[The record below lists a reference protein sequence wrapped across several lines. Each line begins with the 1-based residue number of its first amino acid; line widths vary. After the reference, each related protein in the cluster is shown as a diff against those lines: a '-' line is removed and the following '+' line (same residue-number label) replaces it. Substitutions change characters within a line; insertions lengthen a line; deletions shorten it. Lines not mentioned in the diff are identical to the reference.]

1 MAPLSNHFSAK
12 SLDDIR
18 TGLYIAMAEVF
29 LYGAYAVMFGF
40 YIHILHTRR
49 IAKNRFLAVATISLF
64 IFCTV
69 HLALLLAS
77 TAFFNES
84 DKASVVKSKPH
95 SHGSF
100 TAFNLNRVTNVIYVT
115 SNVIADSIFIFRCY
129 AIWNFQR
136 KVIIFPMLS
145 TLSAA
150 VLGYFDSGL
159 TIRILSL
166 LFDLSIGMSLFTT
179 FVLMG
184 LSVGR
189 IWWAARKAREIVGP
203 KMISRYYTVCAMIL
217 ESGAVYCAGG
227 IVFLILS
234 VHHNTSEVV
243 ATNGAILGQ
252 LVGIAP
258 TIIAV
263 RVGLGKSIESVD
275 SFVAMAQPRVRGP
288 RDIEPAFARSIEHH
302 ILDLRPENDHDST
315 KAEAG

>member
-1 MAPLSNHFSAK
+1 MAPLSNHLPAK
-12 SLDDIR
+12 KSIDDVQ
-18 TGLYIAMAEVF
+18 TGLYIAMN
-29 LYGAYAVMFGF
+29 
-40 YIHILHTRR
+40 H
-49 IAKNRFLAVATISLF
+49 FLAVATISLF

-84 DKASVVKSKPH
+84 DKASVVRSKPH

-115 SNVIADSIFIFRCY
+115 SNVIADSIFVFRCY

-136 KVIIFPMLS
+136 KVIIFPTLS

-150 VLGYFDSGL
+150 A
-159 TIRILSL
+159 
-166 LFDLSIGMSLFTT
+166 
-179 FVLMG
+179 
-184 LSVGR
+184 GR
-189 IWWAARKAREIVGP
+189 IWWAARKAREVVGP

-217 ESGAVYCAGG
+217 ESGAIYCAGG

-234 VHHNTSEVV
+234 VHHNMSEV
-243 ATNGAILGQ
+243 
-252 LVGIAP
+252 VGIAP

-263 RVGLGKSIESVD
+263 RVGLGKSVESVD

-288 RDIEPAFARSIEHH
+288 RDIEPAFARSIEHR
-302 ILDLRPENDHDST
+302 ILDLRPEN
-315 KAEAG
+315 

>member
-1 MAPLSNHFSAK
+1 MAPLSNHLPAK
-12 SLDDIR
+12 SSIDDIR

-49 IAKNRFLAVATISLF
+49 IAKNHFLAVATISLF

-84 DKASVVKSKPH
+84 DEASVVRSKPH

-100 TAFNLNRVTNVIYVT
+100 TAFSLNRATNVIYVT
-115 SNVIADSIFIFRCY
+115 TNVIADSIFIFRCY
-129 AIWNFQR
+129 AIWNFQY

-145 TLSAA
+145 TLGVS
-150 VLGYFDSGL
+150 VLGYFDSGH
-159 TIRILSL
+159 TIRISSL

-179 FVLMG
+179 FMLMG
-184 LSVGR
+184 LSAGR
-189 IWWAARKAREIVGP
+189 IWWVVRKAREVVGP

-234 VHHNTSEVV
+234 VHHNMSEVV

-252 LVGIAP
+252 LGIAP

-263 RVGLGKSIESVD
+263 RVGLGKSVESVD
-275 SFVAMAQPRVRGP
+275 SFVTMVQPRVRGP
-288 RDIEPAFARSIEHH
+288 RDIEPAFARSVEHH

-315 KAEAG
+315 KAEAV